1 MLYELR
7 TYRLQPGTAPRY
19 LDLLR
24 REGLP
29 LVTRH
34 LPLLGYWMTE
44 TGRLNVIHHLWAYED
59 WNDRA
64 ACRASLATEKAW
76 GEGFI
81 PRAFVDVVAQENLFL
96 TTERTAPAFDAA
108 VAARRTERP
117 VETADMPLFS
127 TDCGALAFSAAPL
140 AEDGGAIAVFRVQ
153 SGESPGSVVT
163 LWPARAGLHIAP
175 GAAARH
181 EIIRP
186 LGFSPL

>member
-7 TYRLQPGTAPRY
+7 TYRLRPGTAPRY

-44 TGRLNVIHHLWAYED
+44 TGRLNVIHHLWGYES

-64 ACRASLATEKAW
+64 ACRARLGTEKAW
-76 GEGFI
+76 GEDFI
-81 PRAFVDVVAQENLFL
+81 PRAFADVIAQENLFL

-108 VAARRTERP
+108 VANRRREHP
-117 VETADMPLFS
+117 AETPDMPLFS
-127 TDCGALAFSAAPL
+127 EDCGALAFSDAPL
-140 AEDGGAIAVFRVQ
+140 ADDADANAVFRVQ
-153 SGESPGSVVT
+153 SGDRPGSVIT
-163 LWPARAGLHIAP
+163 LWPAQAGLHTARDMT
-175 GAAARH
+175 ARH